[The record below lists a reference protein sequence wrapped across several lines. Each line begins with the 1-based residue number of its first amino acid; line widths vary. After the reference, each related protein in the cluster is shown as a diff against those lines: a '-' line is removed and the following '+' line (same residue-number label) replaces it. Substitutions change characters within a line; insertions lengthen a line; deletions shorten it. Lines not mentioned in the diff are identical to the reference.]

1 MPPLPIKRYPR
12 NLPRG
17 IEGNSKEVIGAPI
30 LSFAGAQRKGL
41 LANRGSLGTKE
52 EKKPKG
58 TLKCVLRGVE
68 GRA

>member
-1 MPPLPIKRYPR
+1 M
-12 NLPRG
+12 
-17 IEGNSKEVIGAPI
+17 
-30 LSFAGAQRKGL
+30 SFAGAQRKGL